1 MYIRH
6 SGRSENVFDQIHRR
20 SRILCLLFL
29 LCLRARLTKRGCE
42 TFSLA
47 WPLRSP
53 LFFFPLC
60 VQVLL
65 RGVRGPAGGPGGG
78 ARRHQGGPV
87 ELLHVQPEGGV
98 RPAGPAQ
105 RLALPPAALLRKE
118 PRSRFCESCR
128 AFFPT
133 TKILFFFSPLFD
145 LIFLL
150 LFFSV
155 SFLVCCHLLRKRQR
169 FTRPSWRRR
178 GSPSV
183 SCRCL
188 TASQQVR

>member
-1 MYIRH
+1 MPQRAEIYIRH
-6 SGRSENVFDQIHRR
+6 SGRSENVLYQIH
-20 SRILCLLFL
+20 RILCLLFL

-47 WPLRSP
+47 WPQRSP

-118 PRSRFCESCR
+118 PRSRFCESR
-128 AFFPT
+128 WSFFST
-133 TKILFFFSPLFD
+133 TKILFFFF
-145 LIFLL
+145 LISNFPPA
-150 LFFSV
+150 LFF
-155 SFLVCCHLLRKRQR
+155 LRL
-169 FTRPSWRRR
+169 FWCVATF
-178 GSPSV
+178 
-183 SCRCL
+183 
-188 TASQQVR
+188 